1 MERRLLSLE
10 DGRENIRC
18 TNHGN
23 LLLRDRCKLYGF
35 YLLPI
40 DGKTPSRKKLVWFIE
55 GSLSVITIHTLEL
68 PDWKGFAEFVLL
80 MSCNPEKMYTKYFK
94 AGKKTTLLIKL
105 DAMVKIMSPD
115 SSSCVYQVLN

>member
-1 MERRLLSLE
+1 MERWRRLGGKEDALE
-10 DGRENIRC
+10 SGRRSGKYPIYAH
-18 TNHGN
+18 HGN

-40 DGKTPSRKKLVWFIE
+40 DGKTPSRKNLVWFIE

-68 PDWKGFAEFVLL
+68 PDWKGFAEFLL
-80 MSCNPEKMYTKYFK
+80 LISCNPEKMYTKYFK

-105 DAMVKIMSPD
+105 
-115 SSSCVYQVLN
+115 L